1 MTEPK
6 SIITENY
13 SSKSQRFDEL
23 LSEGIDFIQK
33 FSGEKWTD
41 YNYHDPGITLL
52 EQICYAI
59 TDLGYKSNFP
69 IEDLLLIGK
78 DEYKHEEKNL
88 FIPPHKIF
96 SSSPLTFND
105 FRKIIID
112 RVKNVKNAWIQLDNS
127 MGINGLYSVK
137 IQVVDSLDEKSIL
150 KTIEYVKK
158 LLMQNRSLCSDFSNI
173 KVLKKDIISIN
184 ADIYID
190 SFVIGEEVLANIYHK
205 IESKLNK
212 SLNYK
217 NFSDLEEQGHKYENL
232 YQGPNTMNGYIDE
245 NDLIDKTSEIF
256 ISEIKEI
263 INNIEGVVE
272 IKNFNLFKNGIK
284 IFEDFISFDSESY
297 PTLESLD
304 DYFNE
309 KKQYQINFFRNESS
323 YEIDKVILS
332 QIYDSI
338 SIEKNN
344 LLNSLNSKKPS
355 DKVARFSKNK
365 LIKYFSIMKELPS
378 IYGLRESELSSEASD
393 LRKSQVKQLKSYLTL
408 FEQLMA
414 NHVSQISSIR
424 DFFSIGFSNYQT
436 LFSQIPMDIPKFEEI
451 IINDLNTY
459 KKNLKT
465 ITEKEEDFFVR
476 KNKILDHM
484 LSRFGESFDDKI
496 IGKLFQIQDNNRDEN
511 EINIYKLQA
520 KINYINSLLNLNK
533 NKSVGFNYESKFDF
547 INNISGIEKRLKI
560 FLNILNN
567 ESIPDLSSFLNNN
580 KIVKKNDN
588 DWKIKNLKVKNGE
601 KISFLTLPDNFY
613 SSNEINFHLENI
625 DFFKY
630 LFNNAIKKKSFKVV
644 RDDKEYN
651 VLFYNSL
658 KKIFTKISIAR
669 TLIES
674 KKIVSQVI
682 EKYKKLNELNEGFY
696 MIENILLRPKFSNLN
711 SLFVYDSDSKRILKN
726 IKPIKNE
733 EINFIKENLII
744 VLKDKSKYTII
755 KKNNSYKIVILDSLN
770 NSILMSIK
778 SFKKKDIA
786 ENEINHYLKMFQKID
801 DLDELLKINSENINL
816 NKFPESFDFSNKIN
830 LIFPDWPF
838 RFQNNEFISLIK
850 DVISSFIPAHVTYN
864 LLFLNVQEILI
875 FDKIYKE
882 WLKSIS
888 KKNSKKHQ
896 VLSLEI
902 VQLLIK
908 YKDLYGK

>member
-1 MTEPK
+1 VAEPK

-33 FSGEKWTD
+33 FSGENWTD

-78 DEYKHEEKNL
+78 DEYNLEEKNL
-88 FIPPHKIF
+88 FIPPSKIF

-105 FRKIIID
+105 YRKIIID
-112 RVKNVKNAWIQLDNS
+112 KVKNVKNAWIQLDKS

-137 IQVVDSLDEKSIL
+137 IQLIDSLDEQSVF
-150 KTIEYVKK
+150 KTIEDVKK
-158 LLMQNRSLCSDFSNI
+158 LLMQNRSLCSDFSDIN
-173 KVLKKDIISIN
+173 VLKKDIISIN

-190 SFVIGEEVLANIYHK
+190 SFVIGEEVLANIYHQ

-217 NFSDLEEQGHKYENL
+217 NFSDLEEQGNKYENL
-232 YQGPNTMNGYIDE
+232 YQGPNTINGYIDE

-263 INNIEGVVE
+263 INNIDGVVE

-284 IFEDFISFDSESY
+284 IFEDFVSFDTESY

-309 KKQYQINFFRNESS
+309 NKQYQINFFRNESS
-323 YEIDKVILS
+323 YGIDKVILS

-338 SIEKNN
+338 SIEKNSF
-344 LLNSLNSKKPS
+344 LNSLNSKNSTDRP
-355 DKVARFSKNK
+355 ARFSKNK

-378 IYGLRESELSSEASD
+378 IYGLKENELSSEASD

-408 FEQLMA
+408 FEQVMA
-414 NHVSQISSIR
+414 NHLSQISSIR
-424 DFFSIGFSNYQT
+424 DFFSIDISNYQT
-436 LFSQIPMDIPKFEEI
+436 LFNQIPIDIPKFEEI
-451 IINDLNTY
+451 TINDLNTY
-459 KKNLKT
+459 KKKLKT
-465 ITEKEEDFFVR
+465 ITEKEEDFFIR

-496 IGKLFQIQDNNRDEN
+496 IGKLYQIQDNNRDDN
-511 EINIYKLQA
+511 EINIYKLHA

-533 NKSVGFNYESKFDF
+533 NKSVGFNYGSKFDF
-547 INNISGIEKRLKI
+547 KNNLSGIEKRLKF

-567 ESIPDLSSFLNNN
+567 QSIPDLSSYLNNN
-580 KIVKKNDN
+580 TIVKNDYDWNMKN
-588 DWKIKNLKVKNGE
+588 IKDKNGQ

-613 SSNEINFHLENI
+613 DSKKINFHLENI
-625 DFFKY
+625 NFFKY
-630 LFNNAIKKKSFKVV
+630 LFNNAIKKKYFKVFKY
-644 RDDKEYN
+644 DKEYN

-658 KKIFTKISIAR
+658 KKNFIKIYSAR
-669 TLIES
+669 TSIES
-674 KKIVSQVI
+674 KNIIFQII

-696 MIENILLRPKFSNLN
+696 MIENILLRPKSSNIN
-711 SLFVYDSDSKRILKN
+711 SLYVCNSDNKRILKN
-726 IKPIKNE
+726 IKPIKTNE
-733 EINFIKENLII
+733 LNFIKDNLII
-744 VLKDKSKYTII
+744 VLKDKSRYTII

-770 NSILMSIK
+770 NDILISIK
-778 SFKKKDIA
+778 SFKKKAIA
-786 ENEINHYLKMFQKID
+786 ENEINLFLKIFQKID
-801 DLDELLKINSENINL
+801 DLNDLLQINTENINF
-816 NKFPESFDFSNKIN
+816 NKFPDSFNFSNEIN
-830 LIFPDWPF
+830 FIFPDWPF

-850 DVISSFIPAHVTYN
+850 DVISNFIPAHVTYN

-888 KKNSKKHQ
+888 NKNSKRHQ

-902 VQLLIK
+902 VQLLLK
-908 YKDLYGK
+908 YKDLNDK